1 MRPPKNGKRPPA
13 KPDAVYRN
21 EPLGKV
27 PPSLNAAEK
36 AIWKEIAD
44 ACPGLARAH
53 RPQLKNLCRA
63 QVRADK
69 IDAVFKRREAALEKN
84 GGDAESVYMNEKGRP
99 DPMLAEL
106 RATEDAVRKAMDSM
120 GVKLSAAN
128 RPVPSKMT
136 KAERELNEMRLRYFR

>member
-1 MRPPKNGKRPPA
+1 MRPPKNGRRPPA

-27 PPSLNAAEK
+27 PATLNEAEK
-36 AIWKEIAD
+36 RVWKEIAD
-44 ACPGLARAH
+44 AAPGLARAH

-63 QVRADK
+63 QVRCDK
-69 IDAVFKRREAALEKN
+69 LDAIFKRREAALEEN

-120 GVKLSAAN
+120 GIKLSAAT
-128 RPVPSKMT
+128 RPEPSKLT
-136 KAERELNEMRLRYFR
+136 KAEQAKREMQLRYFR